1 MTDERKEMLAQIR
14 KALDESSDNLDPATL
29 GLLRERRRRAL
40 AGEPARA
47 SGTGRFRQW
56 CTAVLGGGDGGT
68 RAPAAYL
75 LTSVAIVVVAGWFW
89 LSRPA
94 ELADVS
100 VLGNLDLLTAAEDPE
115 FYEQLDFYIW
125 MEHEEQG

>member
-1 MTDERKEMLAQIR
+1 MTDERKEMLAQIK

-29 GLLRERRRRAL
+29 GLLRERRRRA
-40 AGEPARA
+40 EPARA
-47 SGTGRFRQW
+47 NGTGRFRQW
-56 CTAVLGGGDGGT
+56 CTAVLGGGNDGA

-75 LTSVAIVVVAGWFW
+75 LTSLAVVAVAGWFW

-100 VLGNLDLLTAAEDPE
+100 ALGNLDLLTAAEEPE

>member
-1 MTDERKEMLAQIR
+1 MSDERKETLAQIR
-14 KALDESSDNLDPATL
+14 KALDESSDKLDPATL

-56 CTAVLGGGDGGT
+56 CTAVLGGGDDGART
-68 RAPAAYL
+68 PAAYL
-75 LTSVAIVVVAGWFW
+75 LTSLAIVAVAGWFW

-100 VLGNLDLLTAAEDPE
+100 ALGNLDLLTAAEEPE